1 MRTLLSALIL
11 SLGAIVSAQAEE
23 LSAATGA
30 NIKLGPVNG
39 VAYYTVAEDGYRV
52 VATLAS
58 GERGVPI
65 RIRTT
70 LAPAQRMSFSV
81 PGEANDADVALELV
95 REGDRVLLLASKA
108 QF

>member
-39 VAYYTVAEDGYRV
+39 VAYYTVADDGYRV
-52 VATLAS
+52 GWQRSRRAS
-58 GERGVPI
+58 GACRFGFA
-65 RIRTT
+65 R
-70 LAPAQRMSFSV
+70 
-81 PGEANDADVALELV
+81 
-95 REGDRVLLLASKA
+95 LLPRRSA
-108 QF
+108 